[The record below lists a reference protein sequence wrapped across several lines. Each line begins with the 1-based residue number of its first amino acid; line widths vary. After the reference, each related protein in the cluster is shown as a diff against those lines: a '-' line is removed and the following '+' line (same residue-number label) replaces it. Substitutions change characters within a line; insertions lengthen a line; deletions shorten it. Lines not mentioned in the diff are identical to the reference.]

1 MPTRFSAQFLY
12 RTVVDNKKRMKI
24 MSEINNYV
32 HTVQYYECDPM
43 GVLHHSNYVR
53 IMEESR
59 VEWMD
64 QMGFGYERMEAEGVV
79 SPVTA
84 VSLEYKRMAKFRDKI
99 RVVIRVEELGTVRLR
114 IRYQM
119 FVDDALCLTAT
130 STHCFIENGRP
141 IALERRF
148 PEFFAALK
156 SQMQD

>member
-1 MPTRFSAQFLY
+1 MTITPY
-12 RTVVDNKKRMKI
+12 I
-24 MSEINNYV
+24 

-84 VSLEYKRMAKFRDKI
+84 VAVEYKRMAKFRDKI
-99 RVVIRVEELGTVRLR
+99 RVEIRVAELGAVRLKLQ
-114 IRYQM
+114 YQM
-119 FVDDALCLTAT
+119 FMGDTLLTTA
-130 STHCFIENGRP
+130 SSMHCFLENGRP
-141 IALERRF
+141 ISLERRF
-148 PEFFAALK
+148 PEFYAALSSCK
-156 SQMQD
+156 VSE